1 MRAPIELWDGG
12 LPTTLQPGQSIQ
24 SLANLYGV
32 PGWAIRQASGL
43 SEDEEIAPG
52 RQVIVPRHNNTL
64 APTGTPPPSFSE
76 NMIGTP
82 EYQHAGR

>member
-12 LPTTLQPGQSIQ
+12 LPTTMQPGQTLQ

-32 PGWAIRQASGL
+32 PAWAIRQASGL
-43 SEDEEIAPG
+43 SDEEDVAAG
-52 RQVIVPRHNNTL
+52 GQVIIPRHNNPL

-76 NMIGTP
+76 NLLGAP
-82 EYQHAGR
+82 DVQHVGR